1 MKKSELLKLCRFF
14 NDGGEAE
21 AEEAYSKGGLFLVC
35 WLGESM
41 WVENA
46 GAVVKAQRELRDIV
60 KDMDV
65 ATDLP
70 LALRVCLADSL
81 DHFNNALLF
90 EDPSEFRRRLREEV
104 FPHYIAS
111 QTTS

>member
-21 AEEAYSKGGLFLVC
+21 AEESYSKGGLFLIC

-46 GAVVKAQRELRDIV
+46 GAVVKAQHELRDIV
-60 KDMDV
+60 VDMDV

-81 DHFNNALLF
+81 DHFNKGLF
-90 EDPSEFRRRLREEV
+90 SKDPSGFRRRLREDV
-104 FPHYIAS
+104 FPFYMAS
-111 QTTS
+111 QAIS

>member
-1 MKKSELLKLCRFF
+1 MKKSELLKSCRFF
-14 NDGGEAE
+14 NDGGESE

-41 WVENA
+41 WVENG
-46 GAVVKAQRELRDIV
+46 GAVLKAQGELRDIV
-60 KDMDV
+60 EAIDV

-81 DHFNNALLF
+81 DHFNKGLLYKDRGAF
-90 EDPSEFRRRLREEV
+90 VRSLREKV
-104 FPHYIAS
+104 FPFYKAS
-111 QTTS
+111 QAIS